1 MNLNFRLHYSD
12 ADRNLN
18 AKYWANI
25 SLCFLN
31 NRLSDIYHWLIFMQY
46 VWNTAVVQSMDCLEN
61 TLNFKYKLVSMKT
74 VRLTIEYT
82 FVSASYSYI
91 GKVGLDFQL
100 YITTIMI

>member
-1 MNLNFRLHYSD
+1 MNLNFSLHYSN
-12 ADRNLN
+12 AHRNLN
-18 AKYWANI
+18 VKFW
-25 SLCFLN
+25 SN
-31 NRLSDIYHWLIFMQY
+31 NNWLSDIYHWLIFMQY